1 MCVFAVLYT
10 DQLKNTVTRSGKTI
24 KKMEKSIAFAPSEVF
39 SEEEGDDH
47 SPSSHLN
54 TSGL

>member
-47 SPSSHLN
+47 SPSSQ
-54 TSGL
+54 